1 MSVTDTVVAT
11 YRTLADVLEGLR
23 WAPSV
28 AYVYNPLRYAWQPHE
43 LYLRRFAGAP
53 REVVLLGM
61 NPGPWGMAQ
70 TGVPFG
76 EVETVR
82 TWLGIEAPVGRP
94 PRQHPARP
102 VEGFACRRREVSGL
116 RLWGWVRQ
124 RWGTP
129 AAFFSRLTVLNYCP
143 LMFLEASGRNLTP
156 DRLSAVD
163 RARLEMA
170 CDDALGAVVGL
181 LAPRLV
187 VGIGGFARR
196 RAAAAL
202 AGSGVTIGEVL
213 HPSPANP
220 RANREWAQTVTA
232 QLRAMGVEVPDG
244 G

>member
-1 MSVTDTVVAT
+1 MSVADAVVAT
-11 YRTLADVLEGLR
+11 YRRLADELEAVRL
-23 WAPSV
+23 APPV
-28 AYVYNPLRYAWQPHE
+28 AYVYNPLGYAWAPHE
-43 LYLRRFAGAP
+43 MYLRRYAGSP
-53 REVVLLGM
+53 REVMLLGM

-82 TWLGIEAPVGRP
+82 TWLGIEAAVGRP

-102 VEGFACRRREVSGL
+102 VEGFSCRRREVSGL

-124 RWGTP
+124 RWGAP
-129 AAFFSRLTVLNYCP
+129 AAFFSRFTVLNYCP
-143 LMFLEASGRNLTP
+143 LMFLEVGGRNLTP
-156 DRLSAVD
+156 DRLPAGD
-163 RARLEMA
+163 RGPLERA
-170 CDDALGAVVGL
+170 CDAALRAVADL

-196 RAAAAL
+196 RAALAL

-220 RANREWAQTVTA
+220 RANRDWADVVEA
-232 QLRAMGVEVPDG
+232 QLRAMGVEVPEG